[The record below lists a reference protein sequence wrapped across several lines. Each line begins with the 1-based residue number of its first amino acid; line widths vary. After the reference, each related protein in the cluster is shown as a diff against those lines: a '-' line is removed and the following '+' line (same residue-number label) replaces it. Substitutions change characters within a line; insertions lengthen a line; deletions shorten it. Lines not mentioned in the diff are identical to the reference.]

1 MHTDNPRGIAIM
13 TAAMAA
19 FTVNDAL
26 MKLASEA
33 LPVAQTIFVRGVLIT
48 VLLLAMAWARGAL
61 PYWYVLFK
69 PAVLARGVLETTGSF
84 GYLIA
89 LAHIPLA
96 TALAINMATPLVMMP
111 FAVLLLG
118 EDIRWRRWA
127 TLGVGFVGVL
137 LVMRP
142 GAEGINWWVLL
153 SFATTFAF
161 ALRDVHTRRIAVGI
175 PSVLVTAGSA
185 AMFSLSAG
193 LVVAFEGW
201 QPVATAQLLELGAA
215 ALLAGFGMHL
225 LVVATRIGEASVVGG
240 FRYTAL
246 VWGVI
251 LGYFVWGH
259 LPDPL
264 AWGGIALVVGAGLYA
279 AHRERVRR
287 HEKAGG

>member
-1 MHTDNPRGIAIM
+1 
-13 TAAMAA
+13 
-19 FTVNDAL
+19 
-26 MKLASEA
+26 
-33 LPVAQTIFVRGVLIT
+33 
-48 VLLLAMAWARGAL
+48 MAWARGAL
-61 PYWYVLFK
+61 AYWHVLFK

-127 TLGVGFVGVL
+127 TLAVGFVGVL

-142 GAEGINWWVLL
+142 GPEGINWWVLL
-153 SFATTFAF
+153 SFATTIAF

-175 PSVLVTAGSA
+175 PSILVTAGSA
-185 AMFSLSAG
+185 AMFTLVAG
-193 LVVAFEGW
+193 VVVAFEGW
-201 QPVATAQLLELGAA
+201 QPVAMPALLELGAA
-215 ALLAGFGMHL
+215 AILVGVGMHL
-225 LVVATRIGEASVVGG
+225 LVVATRISEASVVAG

-246 VWGVI
+246 VWGVVI
-251 LGYFVWGH
+251 GYFVWGH
-259 LPDPL
+259 MPDAL
-264 AWGGIALVVGAGLYA
+264 GWTGIGLVVCAGLYA

-287 HEKAGG
+287 HEKVGG

>member
-1 MHTDNPRGIAIM
+1 MHTDNPRGIAAM

-19 FTVNDAL
+19 FAINDAL

-33 LPVAQTIFVRGVLIT
+33 LPVAQTIFVRGALVT
-48 VLLLAMAWARGAL
+48 VLLFAMAWARGAL
-61 PYWYVLFK
+61 AYWYVLFK
-69 PAVLARGVLETTGSF
+69 PSVLARGILETSGSF

-127 TLGVGFVGVL
+127 TLVVGFVGVL

-142 GAEGINWWVLL
+142 GPDGINWWVLL

-175 PSVLVTAGSA
+175 PSILVTAGSA
-185 AMFSLSAG
+185 AMFALTAG
-193 LVVAFEGW
+193 LVVAFDGW
-201 QPVATAQLLELGAA
+201 QPIPVPELLELGAA
-215 ALLAGFGMHL
+215 AILVGVGMHL
-225 LVVATRIGEASVVGG
+225 LVIATRVGEASVIAG

-246 VWGVI
+246 VWGVVI
-251 LGYFVWGH
+251 GYFVWGH
-259 LPDPL
+259 LPDPPGW
-264 AWGGIALVVGAGLYA
+264 AGIGLVVGAGLYA

-287 HEKAGG
+287 LEKAAG